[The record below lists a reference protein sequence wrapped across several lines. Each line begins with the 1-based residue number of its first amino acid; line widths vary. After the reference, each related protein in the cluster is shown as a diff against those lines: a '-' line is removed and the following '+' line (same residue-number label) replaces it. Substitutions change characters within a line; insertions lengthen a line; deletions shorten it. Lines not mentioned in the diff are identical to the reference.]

1 MLFIFFSLS
10 ILNFSDV
17 FSSDYCEIM
26 DILTFK
32 KPLTNCN
39 ESQIVFGSFLFNSE
53 DSNLLYTDN
62 LDYNVK
68 IIYKFEKEI
77 IFFLDNYCQKKGVKI
92 KEIINLNDSLNDKYS
107 VKVIISCKFKSNE

>member
-39 ESQIVFGSFLFNSE
+39 ESQIVFGSFL
-53 DSNLLYTDN
+53 LIQ
-62 LDYNVK
+62 K
-68 IIYKFEKEI
+68 IVIYYIQI
-77 IFFLDNYCQKKGVKI
+77 I
-92 KEIINLNDSLNDKYS
+92 
-107 VKVIISCKFKSNE
+107 